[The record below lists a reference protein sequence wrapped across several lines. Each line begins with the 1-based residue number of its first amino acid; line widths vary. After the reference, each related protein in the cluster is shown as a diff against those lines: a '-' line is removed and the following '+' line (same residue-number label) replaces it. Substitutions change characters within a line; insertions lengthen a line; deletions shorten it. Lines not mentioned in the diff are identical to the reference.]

1 MYNLPEMRADNARF
15 WEALRELLVEA
26 GLRDL
31 PERLTFDRLP
41 VPERIGPEVLFS
53 QTCGYPLETIFS
65 GQAIRLGTPCY
76 AVPGCDGPTHCG
88 LFIVPAGSAAR
99 ELRDLRGGVFLFNNR
114 HSNSGMN
121 LPRRAV
127 ADIADGRPFFAKVIE
142 TGSHPGNLDRIAR
155 SEADATAVDNVTYAF
170 WRHYRPEA
178 ARQVRVLARTPTSP
192 AIPFVTSVATARAT
206 IAILRDALT
215 RLGREPHTATAR
227 AGFDTMSYQNPE
239 MDKLIDAARFAADP
253 EVYEDLTKQFIH
265 IAMVEVPRIP
275 LYQQILVVGMQ
286 KNIAGYTYW
295 FHRQLDFR
303 QLEKS

>member
-1 MYNLPEMRADNARF
+1 MTPNVSLPMYNLPEMRGDNARF

-41 VPERIGPEVLFS
+41 VPERIGPEIFFS

-114 HSNSGMN
+114 HSDSGMN
-121 LPRRAV
+121 LPRRAL

-142 TGSHPGNLDRIAR
+142 TGSHPDNLERNEKPARKADQRETSRPSASRARDRSHVLDPER
-155 SEADATAVDNVTYAF
+155 HERTFPWRFDRDHCGGKFAVD
-170 WRHYRPEA
+170 
-178 ARQVRVLARTPTSP
+178 SP
-192 AIPFVTSVATARAT
+192 
-206 IAILRDALT
+206 LE
-215 RLGREPHTATAR
+215 G
-227 AGFDTMSYQNPE
+227 
-239 MDKLIDAARFAADP
+239 ARFKPSVPPKEEPNIPSAAPACPAAGAGAGRPRLRREVMGRQIASFADP
-253 EVYEDLTKQFIH
+253 GAAETG
-265 IAMVEVPRIP
+265 
-275 LYQQILVVGMQ
+275 VGA
-286 KNIAGYTYW
+286 K
-295 FHRQLDFR
+295 
-303 QLEKS
+303 